1 MPYVMWK
8 RTSGTVSC
16 DLLDAD
22 STLKNL
28 AQAQREELLST
39 AAWIKF
45 SRYSHLL

>member
-1 MPYVMWK
+1 MPYVMW
-8 RTSGTVSC
+8 TVSH

-28 AQAQREELLST
+28 AQAQREGLLST